1 MRNFPTHFW
10 QLFQERKDET
20 AFEIV
25 AEDGTTA
32 TESYWEWT
40 RRVQRIAVA
49 FYESDLEAGDRVGLI
64 VPNRQEWYD
73 LAFGIWLAGG
83 VVVPLSPEADRSTL
97 LKCLG
102 RSGCRWI
109 VAANGDEYQRI
120 RGQGTQMP
128 DDLSWMVV
136 EWDGETSL
144 GDATTLTQFLEKG
157 RSLVARGRVDDLAER
172 IYNIEASA
180 PAVVLFEHPPGDDP
194 HGAFFEGDDLAEMLD
209 GLGSSLP
216 FGADARP
223 AVLRSLA
230 DPRASLV
237 AVATLL
243 EGRTLGVGRAP
254 NDLRTRL
261 DDLHP
266 THLLC
271 DADYLVETTRR
282 WRDRIEQAPEFMQGT
297 EDDGEDGQLGFG
309 SLLSS
314 IGERA
319 AERLFYQPLR
329 NTFGGELRAF
339 LLVGPELPADVEK
352 VIESSET
359 SVLDVYGHPECG
371 VSHLEQP
378 GSRKP
383 GAVGRPVHGYKCRI
397 DEPNDDGVGEVLI
410 ASEFLFED
418 YWDGS
423 GPKTIEDGWLYTG
436 DLGRIDNG
444 RLYLE

>member
-10 QLFQERKDET
+10 QSFQERKDET

-25 AEDGTTA
+25 AQDGQTA

-49 FYESDLEAGDRVGLI
+49 FCESGLDPGERVGLI

-83 VVVPLSPEADRSTL
+83 VVVPLSPEADRSAL
-97 LKCLG
+97 LKSLG
-102 RSGCRWI
+102 RSGCQWI
-109 VAANGDEYQRI
+109 VATDGDEYQRI
-120 RGQGTQMP
+120 RGQGTQLP

-136 EWDGETSL
+136 DWDGETSL
-144 GDATTLTQFLEKG
+144 GEATTLTQFLEEG

-172 IYNIEASA
+172 IYNLEASA
-180 PAVVLFEHPPGDDP
+180 PAVVLYEAPPGDDP
-194 HGAFFEGDDLAEMLD
+194 HGAFFEGDDLADMLD
-209 GLGSSLP
+209 ALGSSLP
-216 FGADARP
+216 FGEDAQP
-223 AVLRSLA
+223 AILRSLA
-230 DPRASLV
+230 DPRACLV

-243 EGRTLGVGRAP
+243 EGRTLQVGRAP

-282 WRDRIEQAPEFMQGT
+282 WRDRIEQAPEFMQETDDT
-297 EDDGEDGQLGFG
+297 EEGQLGFG
-309 SLLSS
+309 GLLST

-319 AERLFYQPLR
+319 AERLFYRPLR

-339 LLVGPELPADVEK
+339 LLIGPELPVDVEK

-359 SVLDVYGHPECG
+359 AVLDVYGHPECG
-371 VSHLEQP
+371 VSHLEQL
-378 GSRKP
+378 GSREP

-397 DEPNDDGVGEVLI
+397 DEANAEGIGEVLI
-410 ASEFLFED
+410 SSGFLFED
-418 YWDGS
+418 YWDGT
-423 GPKTIEDGWLYTG
+423 GPKSVADEWLYTG